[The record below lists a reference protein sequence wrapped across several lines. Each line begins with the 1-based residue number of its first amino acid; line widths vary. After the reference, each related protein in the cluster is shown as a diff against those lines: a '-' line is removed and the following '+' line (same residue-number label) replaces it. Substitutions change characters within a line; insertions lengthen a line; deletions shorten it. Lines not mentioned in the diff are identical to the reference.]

1 MDYSLAE
8 QGNCARLCNNCVSYI
23 STRTS
28 QSDVH
33 LVFDRYHD
41 YSIKSGA
48 RQERAGQ
55 YASRCHQ
62 LSLQTPLPPQKV
74 VLTVTRNKIQ
84 LIILFVSSL
93 FSFTNNTIQMIYTDW

>member
-1 MDYSLAE
+1 MNVSNTTINGSAILWIIHWPNKGTVQDYA
-8 QGNCARLCNNCVSYI
+8 NNFVSY

-48 RQERAGQ
+48 RQE
-55 YASRCHQ
+55 
-62 LSLQTPLPPQKV
+62 
-74 VLTVTRNKIQ
+74 
-84 LIILFVSSL
+84 
-93 FSFTNNTIQMIYTDW
+93 